1 MNWLSRLLY
10 APKVSRSFVLRSLRV
25 LTASCLMFQ
34 KETVSAHFSD
44 KPTNQDLAFSVGARN
59 SERLE
64 LCLT

>member
-1 MNWLSRLLY
+1 
-10 APKVSRSFVLRSLRV
+10 
-25 LTASCLMFQ
+25 MFQ

-64 LCLT
+64 LCLTWNNRHCRSSAPAIVVYVDRH